1 MAFIT
6 DIFNSL
12 DLKWKILLVLFIG
25 LVISIPAATLLIS
38 QRQKAN
44 QSLIKKSAKTPIQD
58 LGEVEENVDKLKLT
72 DLQKAPDT
80 SPSAKEISPPT
91 LANLNVGSTLTIKIL
106 MEGRTSSNQAMSKV
120 FIGLASSTP
129 KNNPTYLLTF
139 SADFPASGVYKGL
152 SLAGLTIGSTYT
164 AYIKAPQTISSASAF
179 QVTATETNL
188 NGGNGLNLTA
198 GDLNDDNAVTSTDY
212 NLAKSLSGTTPK
224 SANWNER
231 ADITGDGVVNSLDL
245 GIIRANIGKV
255 GAGGAWQSTP
265 AISSPSAKPK
275 GDTGG
280 GYWIF
285 VPQF

>member
-1 MAFIT
+1 MDFI
-6 DIFNSL
+6 NSL
-12 DLKWKILLVLFIG
+12 NLKWKILLVLFIG

-44 QSLIKKSAKTPIQD
+44 QNLLKKSAKSPTQD
-58 LGEVEENVDKLKLT
+58 LGEVEDSVDKLKLT
-72 DLQKAPDT
+72 ETKKAQDT
-80 SPSAKEISPPT
+80 SPQAKETSLPT
-91 LANLNVGSTLTIKIL
+91 LGNLNVGSTLTIKIL
-106 MEGRTSSNQAMSKV
+106 MEGRTSSNQAMNKV
-120 FIGLASSTP
+120 FIGLSSSTP

-139 SADFPASGVYKGL
+139 SVDFPASGVYKGL

-198 GDLNDDNAVTSTDY
+198 GDLNDDNTITSTDY

-245 GIIRANIGKV
+245 GIISRNIGKV
-255 GAGGAWQSTP
+255 GAGGPWQSTP

-275 GDTGG
+275 GDS

>member
-1 MAFIT
+1 M
-6 DIFNSL
+6 S
-12 DLKWKILLVLFIG
+12 DLFGGLSIKAKLLIGLFIF
-25 LVISIPAATLLIS
+25 IIIAIPTATLLLS

-44 QSLIKKSAKTPIQD
+44 QSLLKKTTKQPNQD
-58 LGEVEENVDKLKLT
+58 LGEVEESVDKLKLT
-72 DLQKAPDT
+72 ETQKAPDT
-80 SPSAKEISPPT
+80 SPSAKETRPPT

-106 MEGRTSSNQAMSKV
+106 MEGRNSSNQTMNKV
-120 FIGLASSTP
+120 FIGLSSGTP

-139 SADFPASGVYKGL
+139 SVDFPASGVYKGL

-198 GDLNDDNAVTSTDY
+198 GDLNDDNTVTPTDY
-212 NLAKSLSGTTPK
+212 NLAKGLSGTTPK

-245 GIIRANIGKV
+245 GIISRNISKV

-275 GDTGG
+275 GDS

-285 VPQF
+285 VPNL

>member
-1 MAFIT
+1 MDFI
-6 DIFNSL
+6 NSL
-12 DLKWKILLVLFIG
+12 NLKWKILLVLFIG

-44 QSLIKKSAKTPIQD
+44 QNLLKKSAKAPIQD
-58 LGEVEENVDKLKLT
+58 LKEVEEVDKLKLT
-72 DLQKAPDT
+72 ETKKAPDT
-80 SPSAKEISPPT
+80 SPQAKETSLPT

-106 MEGRTSSNQAMSKV
+106 MEGRTSSNQAMNKV
-120 FIGLASSTP
+120 FIGLASGTP

-139 SADFPASGVYKGL
+139 SVDFPASGVYKGL

-198 GDLNDDNAVTSTDY
+198 GDLNDDNTVTSTDY

-231 ADITGDGVVNSLDL
+231 ADITGDRVVNSLDL
-245 GIIRANIGKV
+245 AIISRNIGKV

-275 GDTGG
+275 GDS

-285 VPQF
+285 VPNL

>member
-1 MAFIT
+1 
-6 DIFNSL
+6 
-12 DLKWKILLVLFIG
+12 
-25 LVISIPAATLLIS
+25 
-38 QRQKAN
+38 
-44 QSLIKKSAKTPIQD
+44 
-58 LGEVEENVDKLKLT
+58 
-72 DLQKAPDT
+72 
-80 SPSAKEISPPT
+80 
-91 LANLNVGSTLTIKIL
+91 

-120 FIGLASSTP
+120 FIGLASGTP

-139 SADFPASGVYKGL
+139 SVDFPASGVYKGL

-188 NGGNGLNLTA
+188 NSGNGLNLTA

-212 NLAKSLSGTTPK
+212 NLAKGLSGTTPK

-231 ADITGDGVVNSLDL
+231 TDITGDGVVNSLDL
-245 GIIRANIGKV
+245 GIINKNINKV

-275 GDTGG
+275 GDTGIG
-280 GYWIF
+280 GYWLF
-285 VPQF
+285 VPDL

>member
-1 MAFIT
+1 MSDFFGGLSIKA
-6 DIFNSL
+6 
-12 DLKWKILLVLFIG
+12 KLLIG
-25 LVISIPAATLLIS
+25 LFVLIIIAIPTGTLLLS

-44 QSLIKKSAKTPIQD
+44 QSLIKKTAKTPIQD
-58 LGEVEENVDKLKLT
+58 LKEVEENVDKLNT
-72 DLQKAPDT
+72 P
-80 SPSAKEISPPT
+80 PSTKEVTLPT

-106 MEGRTSSNQAMSKV
+106 MEGRTSSNQAMNKV
-120 FIGLASSTP
+120 FIGLSSGTP
-129 KNNPTYLLTF
+129 KNNPIYLLTF
-139 SADFPASGVYKGL
+139 SVDFPASGVYKGL

-179 QVTATETNL
+179 KVTATETNL
-188 NGGNGLNLTA
+188 NDGNGLNLVA

-224 SANWNER
+224 GTNWNER

-245 GIIRANIGKV
+245 GIINRNINKI

-275 GDTGG
+275 GNTGT
-280 GYWIF
+280 GYWLWIPDF
-285 VPQF
+285 